1 MLHGFMLPEGV
12 VAHAA
17 PYSVHRNEEVFERA
31 EEWLPER
38 WMGERKKE
46 VAEWFWSFGSGSRG
60 CIGKAFAIQGEFFA
74 LVHSHSFALGFYLCF
89 LPWLC

>member
-1 MLHGFMLPEGV
+1 MLPEGV

-46 VAEWFWSFGSGSRG
+46 VEEWFWTFSSGSRG
-60 CIGKAFAIQGEFFA
+60 CIGKAFAIQGRF
-74 LVHSHSFALGFYLCF
+74 F
-89 LPWLC
+89 LPLSSCLLKQITAVCLS

>member
-1 MLHGFMLPEGV
+1 MLHGFTLPEGV

-46 VAEWFWSFGSGSRG
+46 VGEWFWSFGSGSSG
-60 CIGKAFAIQGEFFA
+60 CIGKAFAVQGEFSAFTPY
-74 LVHSHSFALGFYLCF
+74 VCF
-89 LPWLC
+89 SSMDVLIINV